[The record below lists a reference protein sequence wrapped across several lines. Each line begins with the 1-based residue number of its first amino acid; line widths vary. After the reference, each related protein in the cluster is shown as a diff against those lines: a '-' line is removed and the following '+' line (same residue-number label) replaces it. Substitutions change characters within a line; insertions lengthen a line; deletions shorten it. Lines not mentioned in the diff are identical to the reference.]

1 MTPEWLSSKTTQEL
15 KDWIAHY
22 EEELTI
28 IRRALN
34 RRLLN
39 EIE

>member
-1 MTPEWLSSKTTQEL
+1 MTPEWLASKTNQEL
-15 KDWIAHY
+15 KDWISHY

-28 IRRALN
+28 IRCALN

-39 EIE
+39 ENR